1 MKKNHFFRKLSTTII
16 VLIITLMMV
25 NPVFAEEVTAVCGET
40 PTWEGSEDVLEPP
53 SMEVSRENFI
63 IQNPDTG
70 EETEVPADAEFYNSG
85 EPDDFRDLGEELD
98 AGAVSIGLPT
108 REEIAQNSAEVWA
121 IEPGNEEASLYG
133 ECYHSEEGTHIQP
146 VEVEMGDDPT
156 PVREEANR
164 EIFEETGGDTPW
176 YTR

>member
-1 MKKNHFFRKLSTTII
+1 MKKNHFIRKLSTTII

-40 PTWEGSEDVLEPP
+40 PTWEGSEDVLEHP

-133 ECYHSEEGTHIQP
+133 ECYHSEGTHIQP
-146 VEVEMGDDPT
+146 VEVKMGDDPT
-156 PVREEANR
+156 PVREEENKK
-164 EIFEETGGDTPW
+164 IYQIYGDNPP
-176 YTR
+176 YTW